1 MFKKSGLLLV
11 LLLSFTF
18 IFAGLTVNVDSQEV
32 LVGKTLPIEITTD
45 QSTIT
50 HLYVEVLN
58 GGFDDP
64 FILFDGINLQG
75 GQAKI
80 VFLAPLI
87 SGESKITFYNEDRS
101 VEKEL
106 KLNIID
112 EATEKPK
119 TSLEILEKKGNV
131 LYKKPNEEIWD
142 TLKSDQNIEENSE
155 IITLKDGLLVLKESN
170 NDIEINV
177 SPETQLFITKLRS
190 TESGD
195 IDIQYELKK
204 GATVN
209 KIDEILAPGS
219 KYIVS
224 SGSVVAGVRGTKF
237 GFEKIGETTKVRTFE
252 GTVFTS
258 VNGQLFPITANNM
271 LTYNQGVQPN
281 IKGIDK
287 NLEDYERDNEPEEPE
302 NNTEEPENNTEKTQT
317 TSEPIA
323 PAPTEVSASIGEIT
337 FGKQQKK
344 DDSYLV
350 YSLAPE
356 FDFGSFGFGI
366 GFNAYQ
372 TEIDSPLYYG
382 IPTQSASP
390 SEDLWSAFS
399 VNYLKLDLPSF
410 YLRYGN
416 SPAYTK
422 GLGLFMNNYYIPYSR
437 VLDTELRFANVK
449 VGAHVPYEVNSFVPF
464 IYSQPSDVFFGY
476 ADLGLGIFNTEV
488 TGVFNLGEEIPNNEF
503 SQAYLATFYR
513 DILFFR
519 LGVEG
524 DLVLTE
530 SGSMTYGALAGPTFN
545 LPPYFQFMFGL
556 NYLSDGFNMEYLN
569 PYYEYNVAKDIYMDL
584 DKENSF
590 GLIGKVIL
598 NIDPYLNTIFN
609 YNKPLNE
616 SRDSLLKGDVS
627 LNLPEMGSFPKL
639 NANFTYIQYKFLEDN
654 TVDNVFLN
662 KNTSLSG
669 YIYYPVLEGSGVVY
683 SVNYDMSENEFKY
696 SLSFESRGF

>member
-1 MFKKSGLLLV
+1 MFKKWGLLLI
-11 LLLSFTF
+11 LLLSFSF
-18 IFAGLTVNVDSQEV
+18 IFAGLTVNFESQDVQIGES
-32 LVGKTLPIEITTD
+32 LPIEITTD

-50 HLYVEVLN
+50 HLYVEVSN

-64 FILFDGINLQG
+64 FILFDGFELEG
-75 GQAKI
+75 GQAEI
-80 VFLAPLI
+80 IFLAPLI

-106 KLNIID
+106 KLNII
-112 EATEKPK
+112 EETAEKPE

-142 TLKSDQNIEENSE
+142 TLNANSEIEENSE
-155 IITLKDGLLVLKESN
+155 IMTLEDGLVILKEPTM
-170 NDIEINV
+170 DIEINV
-177 SPETQLFITKLRS
+177 SPETQLFITRLRAG
-190 TESGD
+190 ENGN

-224 SGSVVAGVRGTKF
+224 SGSVVAGVRGTQF
-237 GFEKIGETTKVRTFE
+237 GFEKTGGTTKVRTFE

-271 LTYNQGVQPN
+271 LTYTQGAQPN
-281 IKGIDK
+281 IGSIDT
-287 NLEDYERDNEPEEPE
+287 NIEDYERDNEPEEPE
-302 NNTEEPENNTEKTQT
+302 EPKNDVEEQEPQT
-317 TSEPIA
+317 TSDPTQA
-323 PAPTEVSASIGEIT
+323 APTGVSASIGDIS

-344 DDSYLV
+344 DESYLV
-350 YSLAPE
+350 YSFAPE

-399 VNYLKLDLPSF
+399 VNYLKLDFPSF
-410 YLRYGN
+410 YLRYGK

-422 GLGLFMNNYYIPYSR
+422 GLGLFMNNYYVPYSR
-437 VLDTELRFANVK
+437 VFDTEVRLSNIK
-449 VGAHVPYEVNSFVPF
+449 IGAHIPYEINSFLPF
-464 IYSQPSDVFFGY
+464 VYSQASDIFFGY
-476 ADLGLGIFNTEV
+476 ADLDLGIFNTEV
-488 TGVFNLGEEIPNNEF
+488 TGIMNLRENKSSNEF
-503 SQAYLATFYR
+503 SQAYLTTFYR

-524 DLVLTE
+524 DVVFTE
-530 SGSMTYGALAGPTFN
+530 EGSMTYGALAGPTIN

-569 PYYEYNVAKDIYMDL
+569 PYYEYNAANDIYMVL
-584 DKENSF
+584 DTEKSF
-590 GLIGKVIL
+590 GLMGKAAL
-598 NIDPYLNTIFN
+598 NIDPYLNVIFN
-609 YNKPLNE
+609 YNKLFSKN
-616 SRDSLLKGDVS
+616 RDSLLKGDLS
-627 LNLPEMGSFPKL
+627 LNVPALGSFPKL
-639 NANFTYIQYKFLEDN
+639 TAGFTYMQYNFLEDDSVEN
-654 TVDNVFLN
+654 AFLN
-662 KNTSLSG
+662 DNTNLSG
-669 YIYYPVLEGSGVVY
+669 YIYYPVLESSGVIY
-683 SVNYDMSENEFKY
+683 SVNYNMKEREFEY
-696 SLSFESRGF
+696 SLSFETRGF